1 MYLKFVEV
9 THNEQ
14 NNFETHLDDLIWRQS
29 LHRLKMLNI
38 IRNVMSPPKKEQNI
52 TLAVKSALITIL
64 HNLKPLFWGI
74 FHGC

>member
-1 MYLKFVEV
+1 
-9 THNEQ
+9 
-14 NNFETHLDDLIWRQS
+14 
-29 LHRLKMLNI
+29 
-38 IRNVMSPPKKEQNI
+38 MSPPKKEQNI